1 MADILTYNCGIHT
14 SPGDGL
20 AVGSH
25 HTNTIQYCHSPHQYT
40 IQYCH
45 SPHQY
50 TIQYCH
56 SPHQYTIQYCHSPHQ
71 YTIQYCH
78 SPHQYTIQYCHSPHQ
93 YTIQYCH
100 SPHQYTIQYCH
111 SPHQYTIQYCHS
123 PHQYTIQYCHSP
135 HQCWIQSVSR
145 KEDFSIVIHHT
156 TRLLLLFPSVEKPIQ
171 GVIVT
176 KKTHD
181 TILPLTT
188 PHLYWIQSVSRKED
202 YSIFTHHTTPILNT
216 VRQSKRRL
224 QCCHSPHHTNTEY
237 SPSVEKKITVL
248 SLTTPHQYWIQ
259 SVSWKEDYSVVTH
272 HTTPILNTVRQSK
285 RRLQCCHSPHH
296 TNTEYSPSVE
306 KKTTVLSL
314 TTPHQY

>member
-1 MADILTYNCGIHT
+1 MCIRDR
-14 SPGDGL
+14 
-20 AVGSH
+20 
-25 HTNTIQYCHSPHQYT
+25 
-40 IQYCH
+40 
-45 SPHQY
+45 
-50 TIQYCH
+50 
-56 SPHQYTIQYCHSPHQ
+56 
-71 YTIQYCH
+71 YCH

-188 PHLYWIQSVSRKED
+188 PHLYWIQPVSRKED

-237 SPSVEKKITVL
+237 SPSVEKKTTVL
-248 SLTTPHQYWIQ
+248 SLTTPHRYWIQ
-259 SVSWKEDYSVVTH
+259 SVSWKEDYSIVTH
-272 HTTPILNTVRQSK
+272 HTTPILA
-285 RRLQCCHSPHH
+285 LF
-296 TNTEYSPSVE
+296 PSVE
-306 KKTTVLSL
+306 ERTLPL
-314 TTPHQY
+314 ITPHWHWNCFQGNTKDVKTLLGWGRREGERRRRRGGGGKRWETRGI